1 MPEDLFS
8 LNICTQNR
16 WEESFPAKIS
26 PISVPEEMETK
37 IVTCSSMTDL
47 SLIYI
52 LVFVFPC

>member
-37 IVTCSSMTDL
+37 IVACSSMTDL
-47 SLIYI
+47 SLSTF
-52 LVFVFPC
+52 LFLFSHV